1 MKSEAEIRSK
11 ITEINL
17 EMTKMKEDIKTCHG
31 LEYYLKSEI
40 DALDGELVI
49 LKWVLGGEEI

>member
-11 ITEINL
+11 ITEINQVIA
-17 EMTKMKEDIKTCHG
+17 KFKHDIKECHG

-40 DALDGELVI
+40 DSLDGELVI
-49 LKWVLGGEEI
+49 LKWVLGEEEI